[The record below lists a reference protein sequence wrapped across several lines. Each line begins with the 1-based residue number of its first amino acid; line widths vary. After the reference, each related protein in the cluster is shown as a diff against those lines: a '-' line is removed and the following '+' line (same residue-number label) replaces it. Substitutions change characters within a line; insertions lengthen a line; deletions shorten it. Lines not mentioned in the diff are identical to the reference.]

1 MRAAIVASVFAL
13 GLGAASAQEA
23 DAPACTL
30 LPGEVS
36 ASLDCPGIA
45 NPYVPAPTPER
56 SDPDIVATPFAPEP
70 PEVESV
76 APGGELFTQDNLNRS
91 AGLISNPR
99 VRSPSL
105 R

>member
-1 MRAAIVASVFAL
+1 MRAVIVAAVFAL

-36 ASLDCPGIA
+36 ASLDCPGIS
-45 NPYVPAPTPER
+45 NPFVPAPTPEQM
-56 SDPDIVATPFAPEP
+56 DPGIVAAPFAPEP
-70 PEVESV
+70 PEVQSV
-76 APGGELFTQDNLNRS
+76 APEGELFTQDNLNRS
-91 AGLISNPR
+91 GGLISNPR